1 MTGATV
7 ILHRR
12 GSTRITA
19 RAMTRVVS
27 AVAADALGVRPSQV
41 SVRLAD
47 ADGGLDLT
55 VRAPIRVLPL
65 DDSTLDAAADS
76 PADGTILDRTDRAQH
91 QIRGTVADLTGAEIA
106 GVVVRLTGA
115 RIRRPDR
122 VD

>member
-1 MTGATV
+1 M

-12 GSTRITA
+12 GSTRITT

-47 ADGGLDLT
+47 SDGGLDLT
-55 VRAPIRVLPL
+55 VRAPIRVVPL
-65 DDSTLDAAADS
+65 DDSTLDAA
-76 PADGTILDRTDRAQH
+76 ADGTILDRTDRAQH

>member
-1 MTGATV
+1 M

-12 GSTRITA
+12 GSTRITT

-47 ADGGLDLT
+47 SDGGLDLT
-55 VRAPIRVLPL
+55 VRAPIRVVPL

>member
-1 MTGATV
+1 MTAATV
-7 ILHRR
+7 IQHRR
-12 GSTRITA
+12 GSTRITT

-55 VRAPIRVLPL
+55 VRAPIRVVPLHDSPL
-65 DDSTLDAAADS
+65 DTAAET
-76 PADGTILDRTDRAQH
+76 PADGTILDRTDRAQRR
-91 QIRGTVADLTGAEIA
+91 IRGTVADLTGAQIA

>member
-1 MTGATV
+1 MQ
-7 ILHRR
+7 HRR
-12 GSTRITA
+12 GSTRITT

-47 ADGGLDLT
+47 AESGLDLT
-55 VRAPIRVLPL
+55 VRAPIRVVSL
-65 DDSTLDAAADS
+65 DDSSHATAADT

-91 QIRGTVADLTGAEIA
+91 KIRGTVADLTGADIA